1 MAKELVGPR
10 EKGIEENEGHQPT
23 VFIIEDNDLTCRAMV
38 ETLVREGYQVLT
50 AASGHDAL
58 GILQH
63 PFATFDVVIL
73 DVQLPDA
80 SGIDICA
87 RLRDRY
93 PTLPVIVCTGGAS
106 SEEVTQLLNLGI
118 HRYFR
123 KPIAPDELLSVVEA
137 ALP

>member
-1 MAKELVGPR
+1 MANELIGPR
-10 EKGIEENEGHQPT
+10 EQGIAEEEESQPT
-23 VFIIEDNDLTCRAMV
+23 VLIVEDNDLTRFAMIQ
-38 ETLVREGYQVLT
+38 TLVGEGYQVLS

-58 GILQH
+58 SILQH
-63 PFATFDVVIL
+63 PFSTLDVVIL

-87 RLRDRY
+87 RLRERY
-93 PTLPVIVCTGGAS
+93 PTLPVIVCTGGAT
-106 SEEVTQLLNLGI
+106 SEEMVQLLNLGI